1 MKHFPLD
8 RNYAALLNAHGIST
22 DELLKR
28 AGLPLDTFVKDN
40 PCVTSQEYYRFMEAV
55 EELVDDSTMPIQLAT
70 ADNIETITPPVFGAY
85 CSANARECIKRI
97 AQYKALVGAVT
108 FDVSESELGITVA
121 IKGEENIQLPEIII
135 GVEMV
140 LLTNLI
146 RKATKENVVPV
157 KINVKKSFKNPEYEK
172 FLGQKAK
179 TGTIDSITFSKTDA
193 RIPFIT
199 RNESM
204 WNFFEPELKKR
215 LSEMDIDDT
224 FSAKVRSV
232 LVEILPAGK
241 SAIDDV
247 AAVLGMS
254 KRSLQ
259 RKLKEEDTTFQK
271 QLNHVRELLAKNYI
285 QNTGISSEDIAY
297 LLGYQDLNS
306 FFRAFSMWTGKSVTE
321 YKREVSYK
329 CTTEEC

>member
-8 RNYAALLNAHGIST
+8 KNYAALLKAYGISV

-28 AGLPLDTFVKDN
+28 AKLPLDMFVRDN
-40 PCVTSQEYYRFMEAV
+40 PCVTTEEYYRFMKAIEDIV
-55 EELVDDSTMPIQLAT
+55 PDKKMPILLAT
-70 ADNIETITPPVFGAY
+70 ADNIETITPPIFGAY
-85 CSANARECIKRI
+85 CSANARECVKRI
-97 AQYKALVGAVT
+97 AQYKALAGAII
-108 FDVSESELGITVA
+108 FGICEDEQGITVE
-121 IKGEENIQLPEIII
+121 IKGEEDIEIPEIII

-146 RKATKENVVPV
+146 RKATKENVIPI
-157 KINVKKSFKNPEYEK
+157 KITVQKSFVNPEYEQ
-172 FLGQKAK
+172 FLGLKAEE
-179 TGTIDSITFSKTDA
+179 GVANSITFSLDEA
-193 RIPFIT
+193 EIPFIT

-204 WNFFEPELKKR
+204 WNFFEPELKRR
-215 LSEMDIDDT
+215 LSEMDTDDS

-241 SAIDDV
+241 SGVEDV
-247 AAVLGMS
+247 AAALGMS
-254 KRSLQ
+254 RRSLQ

-285 QNTGISSEDIAY
+285 QNTQLSSEDIAY

-306 FFRAFSMWTGKSVTE
+306 FFRAFSLWTGKSVTA
-321 YKREVSYK
+321 YKQETSL
-329 CTTEEC
+329 

>member
-8 RNYAALLNAHGIST
+8 KNYAALLRAYGICV

-28 AGLPLDTFVKDN
+28 AKLPLDVFVREN
-40 PCVTSQEYYRFMEAV
+40 PCVTAEEYYRFMKAIEDIV
-55 EELVDDSTMPIQLAT
+55 PDKKMPILLAT
-70 ADNIETITPPVFGAY
+70 ADNIETITPPIFGAY
-85 CSANARECIKRI
+85 CSANARECVKRI
-97 AQYKALVGAVT
+97 AQYKALAGAII
-108 FDVSESELGITVA
+108 FGIGEDEQGTTVE
-121 IKGEENIQLPEIII
+121 IKGEENIEIPEIII

-146 RKATKENVVPV
+146 RKATKENVIPV
-157 KINVKKSFKNPEYEK
+157 KITVQKSFVNSEYEQ
-172 FLGQKAK
+172 FLGCKAEEGA
-179 TGTIDSITFSKTDA
+179 TNSITFSNEDA
-193 RIPFIT
+193 EIPFIT

-204 WNFFEPELKKR
+204 WNFFEPELKRR
-215 LSEMDIDDT
+215 LSEMDMDDS

-241 SAIDDV
+241 SGIEDV
-247 AAVLGMS
+247 AVALGMS
-254 KRSLQ
+254 RRSLQ

-285 QNTGISSEDIAY
+285 QNTQLSSEDIAY

-306 FFRAFSMWTGKSVTE
+306 FFRAFSLWTGKSVTA
-321 YKREVSYK
+321 YKQENSL
-329 CTTEEC
+329 